1 MSLVQKAPFL
11 QTLSHQLSRLE
22 AVVILVSALGMVG
35 SLLVS
40 MGGTLLLQMGARNI
54 DGEVLSQASDV
65 ALTLMVWVGAFGAS
79 AAVKSR
85 QHLVLG
91 AMPKA
96 VWRRKLSEMLSFV
109 ISTGL
114 AVTLVQFL
122 IQLGGDQ
129 PVHKYRAM
137 VGLTLAGCLMAV
149 RFLLCLLGADPPAED
164 ATGAHPGVTV
174 SLTPTEGSHGA

>member
-1 MSLVQKAPFL
+1 MSPVQKAPFL

-22 AVVILVSALGMVG
+22 AVVILLSALGMVG
-35 SLLVS
+35 CLLVA
-40 MGGTLLLQMGARNI
+40 MGGTLLLQMGVENI
-54 DGEVLSQASDV
+54 DGELLSQASDA

-91 AMPKA
+91 ALPKA
-96 VWRRKLSEMLSFV
+96 LWRRKLSEMLSFV
-109 ISTGL
+109 IATGL

-122 IQLGGDQ
+122 VQLGADQ
-129 PVHKYRAM
+129 PVHKFRAM
-137 VGLTLAGCLMAV
+137 VGLTAAGCLMAV

-164 ATGAHPGVTV
+164 AIGSHPGVSV
-174 SLTPTEGSHGA
+174 SLAKPEVENA